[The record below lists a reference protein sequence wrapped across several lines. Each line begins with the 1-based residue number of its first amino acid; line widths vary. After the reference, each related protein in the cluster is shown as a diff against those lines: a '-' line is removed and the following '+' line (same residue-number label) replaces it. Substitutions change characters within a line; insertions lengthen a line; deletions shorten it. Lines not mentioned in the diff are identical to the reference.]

1 MIILVFSIVAIVF
14 IAIYFHRKHKNNK
27 RRQCSYGCVKA
38 YNVLERPDQYIELKN
53 LFETLRSPEER
64 YFYSVSISRNMFPQA
79 LEEWTKEFP
88 DSGDALLCYGAR
100 LLQWSWA
107 ARGYG
112 RGAEI
117 SDSQWEEFFRRLDKT
132 RQVLLKCAEKSPE
145 DPTPWAYLVM
155 VATWYSDPD
164 EIKYEYFNEAVARD
178 SNNWAAHMHMIIAL
192 SEKWGGD
199 NEEMIEFA
207 RSASSKAPV
216 GSDLKAIVVKAY
228 IEYWKYLDMF
238 EDKPNEAKDFILD
251 EKIQKEI
258 IDAYDNSLAHD
269 NFFESKVSIF
279 VRYNLSGW
287 FWLTKDHNRLKN
299 DWQH

>member
-1 MIILVFSIVAIVF
+1 MVNPVDNIQPVDQECEESSWENIYLLRENGHLKDPESMTIIQQ
-14 IAIYFHRKHKNNK
+14 YFLECC
-27 RRQCSYGCVKA
+27 RR
-38 YNVLERPDQYIELKN
+38 IWEL
-53 LFETLRSPEER
+53 L
-64 YFYSVSISRNMFPQA
+64 
-79 LEEWTKEFP
+79 P
-88 DSGDALLCYGAR
+88 DSGSRKGVEAAEKLC
-100 LLQWSWA
+100 
-107 ARGYG
+107 RG
-112 RGAEI
+112 EI
-117 SDSQWEEFFRRLDKT
+117 SWEEFFRRLDKT

-178 SNNWAAHMHMIIAL
+178 SNNWAAHMRMIIAL

-299 DWQH
+299 ELATLGNKIEDIHWRWVCTEGELQDARAFVNES